1 MMDAGSLAAL
11 GDALKRARLKKGESL
26 EEAGRKTRIPKK
38 FIDALENGR
47 IDDFPAPVYAEGFL
61 NIYREHLGVASET
74 PQSEEAL
81 PAASR
86 PEIRAANPEHGH
98 GEAER
103 HEGLKPHGD
112 PAAYRLILFGSLAAL
127 AASAALFWYASSNVG
142 LSPHPAAPAAP
153 ATSPE
158 PGAAPIAPKVDLTV
172 IVHRAV
178 WLRVRVDGKPA
189 FAGRLPRSAMRE
201 WKARKGVVLET
212 GDPRAFDLMLNGA
225 PYSLVPNSAERYLI
239 RAR

>member
-1 MMDAGSLAAL
+1 MDAGRLASL
-11 GDALKRARLKKGESL
+11 GEALKQARLKKGESL
-26 EEAGRKTRIPKK
+26 EDAGRKTRIPKK

-47 IDDFPAPVYAEGFL
+47 MDDFPAPVYAEGFL
-61 NIYREHLGVASET
+61 NIYREHLGVASEK

-81 PAASR
+81 PAASP
-86 PEIRAANPEHGH
+86 PEIRAAYPARGHEETARHAKPE
-98 GEAER
+98 
-103 HEGLKPHGD
+103 PHGD
-112 PAAYRLILFGSLAAL
+112 PAAYRLILSGSLAAL

-142 LSPHPAAPAAP
+142 LSPRPAAPAAP
-153 ATSPE
+153 AASPE

-172 IVHRAV
+172 IVHREV

-189 FAGRLPRSAMRE
+189 FAGRLARSAMRE
-201 WKARKGVVLET
+201 WKARKDVVIET

-225 PYSLVPNSAERYLI
+225 PYSLVPNPAERYLI